1 MSAAILIVDDEAN
14 LRKTLAEILSARGYS
29 ILEADDG
36 ATAVVLLPGTSRT
49 ATSL

>member
-36 ATAVVLLPGTSRT
+36 ATAVEAFARRDAGPHLQ
-49 ATSL
+49 